1 VLLSSLLCRE
11 RLFTFPETT
20 PANELGACSG
30 PSEAVVFFSGIISL
44 AARALDPELL
54 EFSVTVETLL
64 SSTFNKAVLP
74 PIDGWPFYPTDFE
87 AA

>member
-1 VLLSSLLCRE
+1 MLLSSLLCRE

-20 PANELGACSG
+20 PEIASGAYSG
-30 PSEAVVFFSGIISL
+30 PSEAVDFFSGIISL
-44 AARALDPELL
+44 AARELEPELL

-74 PIDGWPFYPTDFE
+74 PINGWPF
-87 AA
+87 